1 MVTRKPRKALSIL
14 LASTMLASM
23 FSLPTAVSAADT
35 QAENSEAGTL
45 TSYYS
50 TNGTGVG
57 VKKSIT
63 VDGEISDWNSSMLIA
78 QGTANDD
85 PRVYR
90 PDSMYEVGIDNY
102 ALYGAWDDTNLYL
115 MWEMTNVQDVVATG
129 DNFPLTQ
136 GTLYM
141 NQNLPFKQCIPAD
154 IGNICISDTFPGPHN
169 VSILKDPARGEIP
182 FFRRGPFRISAYR
195 TLFPGLFIILHAIE
209 TLLRDHSKLLRGQYS
224 SLAAIYADAML
235 SSRPSSS

>member
-1 MVTRKPRKALSIL
+1 MVTRPRKVLSIL

-35 QAENSEAGTL
+35 QAENSDAGTL
-45 TSYYS
+45 ASYYS
-50 TNGTGVG
+50 TNSTGVG

-115 MWEMTNVQDVVATG
+115 MWEMTNVQDVVATD
-129 DNFPLTQ
+129 DNYPLTQ

-141 NQNLPFKQCIPAD
+141 NQNLPFFIAIDTGKSDA
-154 IGNICISDTFPGPHN
+154 IGND
-169 VSILKDPARGEIP
+169 
-182 FFRRGPFRISAYR
+182 
-195 TLFPGLFIILHAIE
+195 
-209 TLLRDHSKLLRGQYS
+209 
-224 SLAAIYADAML
+224 
-235 SSRPSSS
+235 